1 MKKTLFAILLVCL
14 GFSLMANDL
23 VDRILA
29 KVGNEIILLS
39 DVQKNM
45 LQMRAA
51 GVPAE
56 RIDPNDVLSELI
68 EQRLILQ
75 KAQELEIKLN
85 DERIRQYAE
94 GYIKQIKARYPS
106 EEEYR
111 SELQAMQT
119 TESELLEY
127 YITVLKEQALTEQLV
142 ERFVTSKAI
151 VTETEMRE
159 FYADHKDSLA
169 VKPVTWETGM
179 IMKEIKPSK
188 AARNIKL
195 QEIYALLTRVLD
207 GADFASLA
215 REASDCPSSAR
226 GGDLGFFGKGM
237 MVKPFED
244 AAFDLAVDEV
254 SGVVESDFGFH
265 IIKLT
270 EKRGKEIRASHIL
283 KIVEPTLED
292 SLAAWDLMEDTRSSL
307 MQGTNFGTLAAQ
319 LSDDTES
326 AQNQGI
332 IGEFDEN
339 GMPELF
345 RSAIL
350 GTQIGEP
357 TPVLHNEG
365 TLYIF
370 MRTQELEQRV
380 YTYDEV
386 KDEIGALLAQQ
397 KQIEAYTE
405 WIEELTK
412 ESWVQVL
419 P

>member
-75 KAQELEIKLN
+75 KAQELDIKLN

-111 SELQAMQT
+111 HELQAMQT
-119 TESELLEY
+119 TESELLDY

-159 FYADHKDSLA
+159 FYTDHKDSLA

-195 QEIYALLTRVLD
+195 QEINALLTRVMD
-207 GADFASLA
+207 GEDFATVA

-283 KIVEPTLED
+283 KIVEPSLED
-292 SLAAWDLMEDTRSSL
+292 SLAAWDLMEDTRASI
-307 MQGTNFGTLAAQ
+307 MQGTDFGNLAAQ
-319 LSDDTES
+319 LSDDKES

-350 GTQIGEP
+350 GTKIGEP

>member
-75 KAQELEIKLN
+75 KAQELDIKLN

-111 SELQAMQT
+111 HELQAMQT
-119 TESELLEY
+119 TESELLDY

-159 FYADHKDSLA
+159 FYTDHKDSLA
-169 VKPVTWETGM
+169 VKPVTWQTGM

-195 QEIYALLTRVLD
+195 QEINALLTRVMD
-207 GADFASLA
+207 GEDFATVA

-283 KIVEPTLED
+283 KIVEPSLED
-292 SLAAWDLMEDTRSSL
+292 SLAA
-307 MQGTNFGTLAAQ
+307 
-319 LSDDTES
+319 
-326 AQNQGI
+326 
-332 IGEFDEN
+332 
-339 GMPELF
+339 
-345 RSAIL
+345 
-350 GTQIGEP
+350 
-357 TPVLHNEG
+357 
-365 TLYIF
+365 
-370 MRTQELEQRV
+370 
-380 YTYDEV
+380 
-386 KDEIGALLAQQ
+386 
-397 KQIEAYTE
+397 
-405 WIEELTK
+405 
-412 ESWVQVL
+412 
-419 P
+419 

>member
-75 KAQELEIKLN
+75 KAQELDIKLN

-111 SELQAMQT
+111 HELQAMQT
-119 TESELLEY
+119 TESELLDY

-159 FYADHKDSLA
+159 FYTDHKDSLA
-169 VKPVTWETGM
+169 VKPVTWQTGM

-195 QEIYALLTRVLD
+195 QEINALLTRVMD
-207 GADFASLA
+207 GEDFATVA

>member
-75 KAQELEIKLN
+75 KAQELDIKLN

-111 SELQAMQT
+111 HELQAMQT
-119 TESELLEY
+119 TESELLDY

-159 FYADHKDSLA
+159 FYTDHKDSLA
-169 VKPVTWETGM
+169 VKPVTWQTGM

-195 QEIYALLTRVLD
+195 QEINALLTRVMD
-207 GADFASLA
+207 GEDFATVA

-283 KIVEPTLED
+283 KIVEPSLED
-292 SLAAWDLMEDTRSSL
+292 SLAAWDLMEDTRASI
-307 MQGTNFGTLAAQ
+307 MQGTDFGNLAAQ
-319 LSDDTES
+319 LSDDKES

-370 MRTQELEQRV
+370 IRTQELEQRV

-397 KQIEAYTE
+397 KQIAAYTE